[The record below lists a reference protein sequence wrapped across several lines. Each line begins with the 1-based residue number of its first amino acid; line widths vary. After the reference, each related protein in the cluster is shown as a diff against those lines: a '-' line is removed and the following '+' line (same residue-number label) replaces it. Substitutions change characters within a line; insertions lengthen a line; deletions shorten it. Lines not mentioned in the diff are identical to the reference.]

1 METHARPQRTL
12 EEGPRLTT
20 WLRGRIA
27 SADRTREGRGWRV
40 LRRHRGLSDT
50 GALLCCGGQGA
61 LRAFGACASLGRL
74 RWLLNLII
82 CCSKPSRNRE
92 LILNV
97 RPLNSF
103 LMRVIQRGSFER
115 QNFPHRSF
123 KLGRF
128 YGETRLGWGLFQT
141 PPSPQQK
148 WCWGSWKE
156 NDTSKRDARVSP
168 GSRPLGCPGLALRL
182 LRLSITADGRGH
194 MLPYE
199 LFSSPKHLAVTEK

>member
-1 METHARPQRTL
+1 MEKL
-12 EEGPRLTT
+12 DLG
-20 WLRGRIA
+20 
-27 SADRTREGRGWRV
+27 
-40 LRRHRGLSDT
+40 
-50 GALLCCGGQGA
+50 GA
-61 LRAFGACASLGRL
+61 F
-74 RWLLNLII
+74 
-82 CCSKPSRNRE
+82 SKP
-92 LILNV
+92 
-97 RPLNSF
+97 
-103 LMRVIQRGSFER
+103 
-115 QNFPHRSF
+115 
-123 KLGRF
+123 
-128 YGETRLGWGLFQT
+128 